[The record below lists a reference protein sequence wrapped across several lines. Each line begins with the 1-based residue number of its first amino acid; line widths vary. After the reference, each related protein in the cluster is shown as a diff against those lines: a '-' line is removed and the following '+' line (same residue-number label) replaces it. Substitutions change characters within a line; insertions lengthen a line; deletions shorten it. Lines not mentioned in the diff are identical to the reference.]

1 MADSPGP
8 PTRSRRSDM
17 RRPTAVSGVRCRTFV
32 PGGAHEVSSVTARI
46 LRHWRVSAVLLTV
59 AVAMLVAAWSGADSD
74 SSPHRPIPAAAASP
88 ILIST
93 TSTTEHRVSAPTV
106 PIPTRASPLRILVV
120 GDSLGIDLGESFVRN
135 LDTTGIVTTTI
146 AARGDTGLANQGYF
160 DWPAQLPPLLTATRP
175 GIVVVLV
182 GANDDQGMYVGPVP
196 VNPASQAWNRAYAQ
210 RVDRILAASQQASA
224 RVVWIGLPP
233 MEDPQLD
240 AARRRVNRID
250 EIETRRYPNA
260 LYLPPPAALV
270 TCSGQYKQSATDA
283 SGETVQ
289 LRTPDHVHLTWSGAD
304 VLAEGAITAID
315 RRWHLAL
322 GRLTQI
328 APLNSPC
335 PARPSLTVLP

>member
-1 MADSPGP
+1 MPDSPGP
-8 PTRSRRSDM
+8 PTRSRRNRT
-17 RRPTAVSGVRCRTFV
+17 RRPSAVCDVRCRTFD

-46 LRHWRVSAVLLTV
+46 LRRRRVSAVLLTF
-59 AVAMLVAAWSGADSD
+59 AVAMLLAAWFGSDSD
-74 SSPHRPIPAAAASP
+74 SSPHRPIPAAAAPP

-93 TSTTEHRVSAPTV
+93 TSTTAHRVSAPTV

-160 DWPAQLPPLLTATRP
+160 DWPAQLPPLLTAARP
-175 GIVVVLV
+175 DIVVVLV

-196 VNPASQAWNRAYAQ
+196 VSPASQAWNRAYAQ
-210 RVDRILAASQQASA
+210 RVDHVLAASQQAGA
-224 RVVWIGLPP
+224 RVVWAGLPP

-240 AARRRVNRID
+240 AAIRRVNRID

-270 TCSGQYKQSATDA
+270 TCSGQYKQFATDA

-304 VLAEGAITAID
+304 VLAEGAIRAID

-322 GRLTQI
+322 GHLTQI
-328 APLNSPC
+328 AALNSPC
-335 PARPSLTVLP
+335 PARSSSTDLP